1 MTKRTLRGTYLKKV
15 RTSGFRSRMQTKTGR
30 RILNARR
37 RKGRNKLTVQLV
49 VKMIKLRLKKY
60 GRKGQPCYRIVAM
73 DSRTKRDGASIEEL
87 GFYNPMTDETHL
99 KFERIKARLKD
110 GAQPTETV
118 HNIFVKAKIF
128 D

>member
-1 MTKRTLRGTYLKKV
+1 
-15 RTSGFRSRMQTKTGR
+15 
-30 RILNARR
+30 
-37 RKGRNKLTVQLV
+37 
-49 VKMIKLRLKKY
+49 MIKLRLKKY

-73 DSRTKRDGASIEEL
+73 DSRVKRDGAAIEEL

>member
-1 MTKRTLRGTYLKKV
+1 
-15 RTSGFRSRMQTKTGR
+15 
-30 RILNARR
+30 
-37 RKGRNKLTVQLV
+37 
-49 VKMIKLRLKKY
+49 MIKLRLKKY

-73 DSRTKRDGASIEEL
+73 DSRTKRDGRAIEEL